1 MREKERMRESASE
14 RRRRRMRR
22 RIGKIIRLR
31 EGIALQW
38 GHGRGHGL

>member
-14 RRRRRMRR
+14 RRRMRR